1 MLVRN
6 GYVQEVPV
14 QNASHH
20 HEKGSGDQDRAVILA
35 GSLPEVEFIENI
47 SASSFYPP
55 IQVSLDYPQYAA
67 GEGDFGEAL
76 RTEHIITQQ
85 R

>member
-6 GYVQEVPV
+6 GYVQEFPV

-20 HEKGSGDQDRAVILA
+20 HEKGSGDQNRAVILA
-35 GSLPEVEFIENI
+35 GSLPEFEFIENI

-55 IQVSLDYPQYAA
+55 IQVSLDYTQYPP
-67 GEGDFGEAL
+67 GEGDFGNAL
-76 RTEHIITQQ
+76 TTEHIRRQQ